1 MTWDFLQRY
10 DDSWIWRCT
19 NRHQVM
25 ESTRNFAGLEECI
38 EDASRHGYVRTP
50 AASRRNRRE
59 GVRAI
64 NQTRRPNSAR

>member
-1 MTWDFLQRY
+1 MIWDFLQRY

-19 NRHQVM
+19 DHHEVM

-38 EDASRHGYVRTP
+38 EDASRHGYVRSP
-50 AASRRNRRE
+50 AAPRRNRRE
-59 GVRAI
+59 AVRAI